1 MRSKRTRA
9 AFDINLTSPAATIA
23 LGLMYL
29 RTESQEVADI
39 LTIPDTVMA
48 LNHIPPNFLLLR
60 TIARNLILWDRITP
74 TREWVDAQLPAY
86 IAGRAQRKTADDA
99 IDLAFY
105 NIVAGCCFAI
115 ALKYAGTARE
125 EPYLLLINYY
135 DTFSRLAYTNGGLAV
150 ISSALLP
157 LTRVSYRTSVRS

>member
-1 MRSKRTRA
+1 
-9 AFDINLTSPAATIA
+9 
-23 LGLMYL
+23 L

-39 LTIPDTVMA
+39 LSIPDTIMA
-48 LNHIPPNFLLLR
+48 LNRIPPNFLLLR
-60 TIARNLILWDRITP
+60 TLSRNLILWNRITP
-74 TREWVDAQLPAY
+74 TREWIDAQLPAY
-86 IAGRAQRKTADDA
+86 IIKALEERSQGKTVDDA

-135 DTFSRLAYTNGGLAV
+135 DTFSRMAYTNGR
-150 ISSALLP
+150 ISTFWS
-157 LTRVSYRTSVRS
+157 VSV